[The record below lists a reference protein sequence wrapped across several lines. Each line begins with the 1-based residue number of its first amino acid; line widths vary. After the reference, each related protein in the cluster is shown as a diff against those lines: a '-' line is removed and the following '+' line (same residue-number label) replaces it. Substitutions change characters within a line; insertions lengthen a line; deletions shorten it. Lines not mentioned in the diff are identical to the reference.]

1 MNVFIWNNVKK
12 IKKTLLYEMFFIIGI
27 CCAISI
33 IKFETSIMFISVQYI
48 VLIISLSRI
57 LINLLSNIEIYL
69 SLPID
74 LNEVIKKNTKF
85 VMIKSFVITV
95 IIQIILGYV
104 KFYNVSLI
112 IKIGIFQITLYNIAI
127 LISYTFLYI
136 EKKYKFIY
144 NIFNFALYS
153 LIFILFIIANIL
165 EIIMSL
171 FVFNFIIY
179 IINNKVKKNKKTE
192 KIFLNGV
199 V

>member
-12 IKKTLLYEMFFIIGI
+12 IKKTLLYEIFFIIGI
-27 CCAISI
+27 FCSIHI
-33 IKFETSIMFISVQYI
+33 IKFEISIMFISVQYI
-48 VLIISLSRI
+48 VLMISLSRI
-57 LINLLSNIEIYL
+57 LVNLLSNVEIYL
-69 SLPID
+69 SIPID
-74 LNEVIKKNTKF
+74 LNEVINKNTKF
-85 VMIKSFVITV
+85 AMIKSFVITS

-104 KFYNVSLI
+104 KFYDVSLI

-144 NIFNFALYS
+144 NIFNFLVYS

-171 FVFNFIIY
+171 FVLNFIIY
-179 IINNKVKKNKKTE
+179 IINNKVKKIKKTE